1 MILKKTV
8 LSSALLASSYFLYVD
23 ILAFLLHVTF
33 LKVDLNGWGLRK
45 SKKKKHKKGKRN
57 PTTKQQQK
65 KTHQQ
70 TGVKCD

>member
-1 MILKKTV
+1 MILKKPV

-23 ILAFLLHVTF
+23 ILTFLLHVTF

-45 SKKKKHKKGKRN
+45 SKKKHKKGKRN